1 MCEIYV
7 KADPIL
13 YELRT
18 RSIRIHGIVTSI
30 RLENLSWDILAR
42 IASRDGVT
50 TNQLICQL
58 YDEVIRQQGK
68 VSNFCSFLRVSCM
81 HFLSNVALEEDKTSL
96 LLKSTASTSALQP
109 MIVAGVEA
117 AVSQA
122 TSATGI
128 QQKLSGSANSANGSN
143 AMQQK
148 STNTK
153 LADPATR
160 H

>member
-96 LLKSTASTSALQP
+96 LLRSSAQNLQAATSGDTVTKTEAVPGGRQQQMSLDSSTASKSLQQTSNN
-109 MIVAGVEA
+109 
-117 AVSQA
+117 
-122 TSATGI
+122 
-128 QQKLSGSANSANGSN
+128 SGSSGS
-143 AMQQK
+143 
-148 STNTK
+148 S
-153 LADPATR
+153 DPTTR

>member
-42 IASRDGVT
+42 IASRDGLT

-81 HFLSNVALEEDKTSL
+81 RFLSNVALEEDKTSL
-96 LLKSTASTSALQP
+96 LLKSAAPASSAAPPGHVDIPEERASSGKRTLQ
-109 MIVAGVEA
+109 IIGENNDRKSARAG
-117 AVSQA
+117 
-122 TSATGI
+122 
-128 QQKLSGSANSANGSN
+128 
-143 AMQQK
+143 
-148 STNTK
+148 
-153 LADPATR
+153 
-160 H
+160 

>member
-81 HFLSNVALEEDKTSL
+81 RFLSNVALEEDKTSL
-96 LLKSTASTSALQP
+96 MLKTAATVSTVSHENEESTIDGTVRNKLKLQ
-109 MIVAGVEA
+109 MVGEGSDRNL
-117 AVSQA
+117 AV
-122 TSATGI
+122 
-128 QQKLSGSANSANGSN
+128 GS
-143 AMQQK
+143 
-148 STNTK
+148 
-153 LADPATR
+153 R
-160 H
+160 

>member
-42 IASRDGVT
+42 IASRDGLT

-58 YDEVIRQQGK
+58 YDEVILQQGK

-81 HFLSNVALEEDKTSL
+81 RYLSNVALEEDKASL
-96 LLKSTASTSALQP
+96 LLKTSTPTITGENKDMREERAAGSKMKLQ
-109 MIVAGVEA
+109 IIGN
-117 AVSQA
+117 
-122 TSATGI
+122 
-128 QQKLSGSANSANGSN
+128 SGDRKSANS
-143 AMQQK
+143 
-148 STNTK
+148 
-153 LADPATR
+153 R
-160 H
+160 

>member
-81 HFLSNVALEEDKTSL
+81 RFLSNVALEEDKTSL
-96 LLKSTASTSALQP
+96 MLKTP
-109 MIVAGVEA
+109 A
-117 AVSQA
+117 AVSTVSHESEE
-122 TSATGI
+122 TSTDGAARSKM
-128 QQKLSGSANSANGSN
+128 KLQMVGESTDRNMAVGS
-143 AMQQK
+143 
-148 STNTK
+148 
-153 LADPATR
+153 R
-160 H
+160 

>member
-81 HFLSNVALEEDKTSL
+81 RFLSNVALEEDKTSL
-96 LLKSTASTSALQP
+96 LLRASARTAPETNERDEK
-109 MIVAGVEA
+109 I
-117 AVSQA
+117 
-122 TSATGI
+122 ATGAV
-128 QQKLSGSANSANGSN
+128 KLQIIGDGNERSAAGGG
-143 AMQQK
+143 
-148 STNTK
+148 
-153 LADPATR
+153 R

>member
-96 LLKSTASTSALQP
+96 LLKSAASAAADASTGTSGKPPHQPAKSAVTVVQP
-109 MIVAGVEA
+109 
-117 AVSQA
+117 S
-122 TSATGI
+122 
-128 QQKLSGSANSANGSN
+128 SGD
-143 AMQQK
+143 
-148 STNTK
+148 TPR
-153 LADPATR
+153 ADGATR

>member
-42 IASRDGVT
+42 IASRDGLT

-81 HFLSNVALEEDKTSL
+81 RFLSNVALEDDKTSL
-96 LLKSTASTSALQP
+96 LLKSSASCSPSSAKGNANAREEGAAGGKLTLQ
-109 MIVAGVEA
+109 MIGESIERKSARAG
-117 AVSQA
+117 
-122 TSATGI
+122 
-128 QQKLSGSANSANGSN
+128 
-143 AMQQK
+143 
-148 STNTK
+148 
-153 LADPATR
+153 

>member
-42 IASRDGVT
+42 IASRDGLT

-81 HFLSNVALEEDKTSL
+81 RFLSNVALEEDKTSL
-96 LLKSTASTSALQP
+96 LLKAAAPSSSMASTEHVEVREERAAGSKMTLQIIGENNDRKSAR
-109 MIVAGVEA
+109 AG
-117 AVSQA
+117 Q
-122 TSATGI
+122 
-128 QQKLSGSANSANGSN
+128 
-143 AMQQK
+143 
-148 STNTK
+148 
-153 LADPATR
+153 
-160 H
+160 

>member
-1 MCEIYV
+1 MQSRRYNFKETSMCEIYV

-42 IASRDGVT
+42 IASRDGLT

-81 HFLSNVALEEDKTSL
+81 RFLSNVALEEDKTSL
-96 LLKSTASTSALQP
+96 LLKTAASSPSAASADHADIREQRAAGNKMTLQ
-109 MIVAGVEA
+109 IIGEC
-117 AVSQA
+117 SDRK
-122 TSATGI
+122 SARVG
-128 QQKLSGSANSANGSN
+128 
-143 AMQQK
+143 
-148 STNTK
+148 
-153 LADPATR
+153 

>member
-81 HFLSNVALEEDKTSL
+81 RFLSNVALEEDKTSL
-96 LLKSTASTSALQP
+96 LLKSSTHTTP
-109 MIVAGVEA
+109 DTNDRDEKT
-117 AVSQA
+117 A
-122 TSATGI
+122 TSTV
-128 QQKLSGSANSANGSN
+128 KLQIIGDGNDRSAAGGG
-143 AMQQK
+143 
-148 STNTK
+148 
-153 LADPATR
+153 R

>member
-42 IASRDGVT
+42 IASRDGLT

-81 HFLSNVALEEDKTSL
+81 RFLSNVALEEDKESL
-96 LLKSTASTSALQP
+96 LLKTSASP
-109 MIVAGVEA
+109 PSA
-117 AVSQA
+117 AVDDNVDGRQEHAMSGKTTLQIIGDSRDRQ
-122 TSATGI
+122 SARTG
-128 QQKLSGSANSANGSN
+128 
-143 AMQQK
+143 
-148 STNTK
+148 
-153 LADPATR
+153 
-160 H
+160 

>member
-42 IASRDGVT
+42 IASRDGLT

-58 YDEVIRQQGK
+58 YDEVIHQQGK

-81 HFLSNVALEEDKTSL
+81 RFLSNVALEEDKTSL
-96 LLKSTASTSALQP
+96 LLKTSTPTVSCENKDVQNDRADIGKMKLQ
-109 MIVAGVEA
+109 IIGDAGDR
-117 AVSQA
+117 VSVRA
-122 TSATGI
+122 GR
-128 QQKLSGSANSANGSN
+128 G
-143 AMQQK
+143 
-148 STNTK
+148 
-153 LADPATR
+153 
-160 H
+160 

>member
-81 HFLSNVALEEDKTSL
+81 RFLSNVALEEDKTSL
-96 LLKSTASTSALQP
+96 MLNTSTTVSTVPNDDKEPPSDSASRNKMKLQ
-109 MIVAGVEA
+109 MVGDGIDRTAAAG
-117 AVSQA
+117 S
-122 TSATGI
+122 
-128 QQKLSGSANSANGSN
+128 
-143 AMQQK
+143 
-148 STNTK
+148 
-153 LADPATR
+153 R
-160 H
+160 

>member
-96 LLKSTASTSALQP
+96 LLKSSASASMIVPGAETVAAQANPSAISQAKSAGAANGTSA
-109 MIVAGVEA
+109 
-117 AVSQA
+117 VSA
-122 TSATGI
+122 MPPKPNTST
-128 QQKLSGSANSANGSN
+128 
-143 AMQQK
+143 
-148 STNTK
+148 TR
-153 LADPATR
+153 DPATR

>member
-58 YDEVIRQQGK
+58 YDEVIRQHSAARIPQRDGFASQKAGVARHDLGARIIQRQQRPAKGK
-68 VSNFCSFLRVSCM
+68 
-81 HFLSNVALEEDKTSL
+81 A
-96 LLKSTASTSALQP
+96 
-109 MIVAGVEA
+109 IVAELGHVRMGTACSPPE
-117 AVSQA
+117 Q
-122 TSATGI
+122 
-128 QQKLSGSANSANGSN
+128 
-143 AMQQK
+143 
-148 STNTK
+148 STM
-153 LADPATR
+153 PRRR
-160 H
+160 HA